1 MNTYLYILNQWW
13 PIVERCVIDGAN
25 VTASDLN
32 GVNNQVKREN
42 RQVVF
47 IHCVH
52 NTSTWPHHR
61 NSGHGSASISHL
73 WCYRAD
79 HIISKLC
86 FSEFISLL
94 TLTIAVIMLVG
105 QVLGEVTGASLE

>member
-25 VTASDLN
+25 VKASDLN
-32 GVNNQVKREN
+32 GVNDQVKREN

-47 IHCVH
+47 IHRVY
-52 NTSTWPHHR
+52 TSTWLHRR

-73 WCYRAD
+73 
-79 HIISKLC
+79 
-86 FSEFISLL
+86 
-94 TLTIAVIMLVG
+94 
-105 QVLGEVTGASLE
+105 